1 MNEKALHYWNTYW
14 GENKQP
20 KEVSAWSFGGD
31 PDGLADLVIKGVK
44 TATCSGYLFYELEQE
59 PLPAQGQ
66 YSIVLNSKE
75 EPVAIIRI
83 SKVEVMAMNEV
94 SEEFAYAEGEGDRSY
109 QHWYSVHKQFFTKEL
124 QKIGK
129 EFSDDMLLVLEQ
141 FELLHIKR

>member
-1 MNEKALHYWNTYW
+1 VNEKALHYWNTYW
-14 GENKQP
+14 GEKKQP
-20 KEVSAWSFGGD
+20 KEVNAWSFGGD

-94 SEEFAYAEGEGDRSY
+94 SEAFAFAEGEGDRSY

>member
-1 MNEKALHYWNTYW
+1 MYW
-14 GENKQP
+14 GEKKQP
-20 KEVSAWSFGGD
+20 KEVNAWSFGGD

-59 PLPAQGQ
+59 PLPKQGQ

-83 SKVEVMAMNEV
+83 SKVEVMPMNEV
-94 SEEFAYAEGEGDRSY
+94 SEEFAFAEGEGDRSY
-109 QHWYSVHKQFFTKEL
+109 RHWYSAHKQFFTNEL
-124 QKIGK
+124 RKIEK

-141 FELLHIKR
+141 FELIHIKR